1 MSKKP
6 TTYPAQSWVDND
18 DDDLVYNLPTV
29 IDHITGDDAQ
39 EDNTVR
45 AQFAAL
51 AVRAF
56 ADRVCPGGEEIE
68 TLIGDLLANLM
79 HLCDAAGIDF
89 DDRLR
94 NGRRHYDAE
103 VHDEP

>member
-6 TTYPAQSWVDND
+6 KTYPAVAWCDFD
-18 DDDLVYNLPTV
+18 EDLLDEVPTV
-29 IDHITGDDAQ
+29 IDRITGDDAQ

-51 AVRAF
+51 AVKTF
-56 ADRVCPGGEEIE
+56 GDRVAPGEDIE

-79 HLCDAAGIDF
+79 HLCDAAGISF
-89 DDRLR
+89 YILLER
-94 NGRRHYDAE
+94 GRMHYDAE
-103 VHDEP
+103 LRDEP